1 MMVIVMTM
9 MTMMMICP
17 VLLVNRYCVIR
28 AASYQR
34 NCAGFIVPGH
44 PIQSYPTT
52 EMTIDQIL
60 TVH

>member
-1 MMVIVMTM
+1 MFSYCCIFAVTV
-9 MTMMMICP
+9 
-17 VLLVNRYCVIR
+17 VVVVVNRYC
-28 AASYQR
+28 ATSANYQR